1 MSRSYIIPLAILILL
16 GTFLRIFQLTEI
28 PPGLHYD
35 IASNALLTQRIAFDG
50 WRPIFIGAFTGK
62 EVLFFYWSAL
72 WFRLLGPS
80 VFAMRLAAASLGIL
94 ALPVTYFAV
103 RSVFRHEKQSGSLAF
118 GATIFLA
125 FSFMHVVWSR
135 FGLRVII
142 QPVVL
147 ALAIGFLFRGLR
159 TGSRTTFVLAGVFTG
174 LAAHTYLA
182 ARLYPIP
189 VVIALSTFILLKLK
203 VEDRRSPSPPVTSI
217 PTQFARYWAGRGG
230 GWTGKLALCTPPSTF
245 RIPQSQISNLWSFVV
260 AAFLIAAPLLAFFL
274 VNPDSFLVRI
284 EQVAPRPGETGLLWQ
299 GLTGALG
306 MLFVAGDPYIRY
318 NLPGRPIFDLLTGAL
333 FLLGLG
339 ISIRRLLMAEQRPRT
354 PTAWAAE
361 ILLLVWIP
369 VFLMPTALAVHEIF
383 PSNIRAIGLIP
394 FVFVFPAR
402 GLIACIRWLQQ
413 RNVPRSWAS
422 RGLLALV
429 GLLAFLIA
437 FNDYFFRWAQLP
449 GQFAANEGEL
459 AAAAGYLD
467 KSDLENTSVYMSSEH
482 YRHPTLAFLSEQY
495 EQIRWFTGGQA
506 LAIPAEGAALYLFPQ
521 SAPLP
526 SEWTALWSD
535 SDIFTYSDDYGQI
548 AFESYR
554 FDAGSAVPLPTFQDA
569 YANFGYFAELTG
581 LRTVAAQAGAPLLVD
596 LRFSVLNL
604 PPQGDYRVV
613 ADLVDVWG
621 FHWSQGF
628 NDSYLSEQWQIGDIF
643 IVRVPVE
650 VVAGTPPGDYTLAVT
665 LWAANSG
672 ENLPALDS
680 TGRVAA
686 AATVGPIE
694 LAKANSFDEAPN
706 PSSSV
711 DHEFGTLVLRGYDF
725 HLDKLRPGER
735 LPLALYWQIGTN
747 TDAHEIVLR
756 LAAPSGAHELERS
769 APAGNSYPF
778 EAWTPDELV
787 IDRHQPRIPRDLKA
801 GEYEL
806 QLQVEDIDGQNLGSF
821 NLGAVSIEEI
831 ERSFVTPQDMLPAN
845 TTFTDTFELAGF
857 ELNADEQLTV
867 DLYWQSLKETETD
880 FTVFVHLFN
889 EAGELV
895 AQHDSWPQAGAYPT
909 SLWLPPE
916 IVKDTHTLHVP
927 PGSYSL
933 AIGLYQAATGER
945 LRLSDGSDAFI
956 ISDVDLP

>member
-16 GTFLRIFQLTEI
+16 GTFLRVFQLTEI

-50 WRPIFIGAFTGK
+50 WRPVFIGAFTGK
-62 EVLFFYWSAL
+62 EVLFFYWAAL

-80 VFAMRLAAASLGIL
+80 VFALRLAAANLGIL
-94 ALPVTYFAV
+94 TLPVTYFAV

-118 GATIFLA
+118 GTTLFLA

-159 TGSRTTFVLAGVFTG
+159 AGSRTTFTLAGIFTG

-182 ARLYPIP
+182 ARLFPIP
-189 VVIALSTFILLKLK
+189 LAIALATFILLKSK
-203 VEDRRSPSPPVTSI
+203 VAQPRQLDGEGRKSQI
-217 PTQFARYWAGRGG
+217 TQR
-230 GWTGKLALCTPPSTF
+230 TPPSAF
-245 RIPQSQISNLWSFVV
+245 RLPQYQISNLWSFIA
-260 AAFLIAAPLLAFFL
+260 AAFLIAAPLLAYFL

-284 EQVAPRPGETGLLWQ
+284 AQVAPRSGETGLLWK

-318 NLPGRPIFDLLTGAL
+318 NLPGRPIFDLLTGAF
-333 FLLGLG
+333 FLLGFG
-339 ISIRRLLMAEQRPRT
+339 ISIRRLLTAEQRPRT

-361 ILLLVWIP
+361 ILLLVWVPI
-369 VFLMPTALAVHEIF
+369 FLLPTALAVHEIF

-402 GLIACIRWLQQ
+402 GLLACIRWLQQ
-413 RNVPRSWAS
+413 RNVPRSWA
-422 RGLLALV
+422 RTGLFALV
-429 GLLAFLIA
+429 GLLAFQIA
-437 FNDYFFRWAQLP
+437 FNDYFFSWAQLP

-459 AAAAGYLD
+459 AAAACYLD
-467 KSDLENTSVYMSSEH
+467 ESDLENTSLYISSEH

-526 SEWTALWSD
+526 SEWTALWFD
-535 SDIFTYSDDYGQI
+535 SDTFTYRDDYGQI

-554 FDAGSAVPLPTFQDA
+554 FDAGSAVPLPAFQDA

-581 LRTVAAQAGAPLLVD
+581 SRTVAAQAGTPLLVD
-596 LRFSVLNL
+596 LRFNVLNL
-604 PPQGDYRVV
+604 PPQGDFRVV
-613 ADLVDVWG
+613 ADLVDAWG

-643 IVRVPVE
+643 IVRVPVK
-650 VVAGTPPGDYTLAVT
+650 VVAGTPPGDYSLAVT
-665 LWAANSG
+665 LWAANSSD
-672 ENLPALDS
+672 NLPALDS
-680 TGRVAA
+680 AGRAAA

-706 PSSSV
+706 PSSSA

-725 HLDKLRPGER
+725 HPDKLRPGER

-747 TDAHEIVLR
+747 SDAHEIVLR
-756 LAAPSGAHELERS
+756 LDAHELERS

-778 EAWTPDELV
+778 EAWTPGELV
-787 IDRHQPRIPRDLKA
+787 IDRHQPRIPRELKI

-806 QLQVEDIDGQNLGSF
+806 QLQVEDIDGQSLGSF
-821 NLGAVSIEEI
+821 NLGNVSIEEI
-831 ERSFVTPQDMLPAN
+831 ERSFATPQDMLPAN
-845 TTFTDTFELAGF
+845 TSFKDTFELTGF

-867 DLYWQSLKETETD
+867 DLYWRSLKETETD

-889 EAGELV
+889 EVGELV
-895 AQHDSWPQAGAYPT
+895 AQHDSWPQAGTYPT
-909 SLWLPPE
+909 SLWTPPE
-916 IVKDTHTLHVP
+916 IVRDTHTLLVP

-933 AIGLYQAATGER
+933 AIGLYQAETGER

-956 ISDVDLP
+956 ISDVDLH